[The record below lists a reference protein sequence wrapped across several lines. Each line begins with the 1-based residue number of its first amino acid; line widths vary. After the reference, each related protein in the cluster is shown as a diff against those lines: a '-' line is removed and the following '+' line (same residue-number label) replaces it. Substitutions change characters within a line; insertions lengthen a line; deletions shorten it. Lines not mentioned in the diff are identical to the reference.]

1 VGAQLLKHGS
11 PLSEKLWHKLLI
23 FSLDKDLVIYVR
35 LAYERGIYLHNVDE
49 EGKFSF
55 HAAVCCNAKKVIAF
69 LGETFGYQ
77 TMRRIGMTPDSK
89 AMTAVD
95 YANISNDLALQEL
108 VSQVIGDKLLQV
120 KPKSLLEVEENLERE
135 NLMETQSL
143 LNTKYSGVSSKLGI
157 QPKKPELKPS
167 EQAIFDKTRF
177 IDTANKAKAN
187 TVSADFIEQ
196 QKAMKTQREL
206 ETQKKYL

>member
-1 VGAQLLKHGS
+1 VASYIGDSNAVRSLLRNGALVDVQDYQGRLPMEIAILQSHVDGEESVAALLLKHGS
-11 PLSEKLWHKLLI
+11 PLSEELWHKLLI

-55 HAAVCCNAKKVIAF
+55 HNAVCCNAKKVIAF
-69 LGETFGYQ
+69 LGETYGYQ
-77 TMRRIGMTPDSK
+77 TMRRIGMTPDRR

-95 YANISNDLALQEL
+95 YANISEDKALQEL

-135 NLMETQSL
+135 KHM
-143 LNTKYSGVSSKLGI
+143 
-157 QPKKPELKPS
+157 
-167 EQAIFDKTRF
+167 
-177 IDTANKAKAN
+177 
-187 TVSADFIEQ
+187 
-196 QKAMKTQREL
+196 
-206 ETQKKYL
+206 